1 MWCNQCEQEI
11 LHSPWEVEKASS
23 METSSGIG
31 KFLFRQNINILV
43 QYFNR
48 NRCYK
53 RVIIRGNNS
62 TSVSRNKFKQ
72 LFIPKSRFLSPRFYS
87 SFYGTRIIFSQ
98 NFPQFNSWITRR
110 SQRENA
116 LGLIRLHPS
125 NFFPWLRL
133 GKQGNYQKNERRET
147 SAPSLLLPG
156 RHTGR

>member
-72 LFIPKSRFLSPRFYS
+72 LFIPKSRFPSPRFYS
-87 SFYGTRIIFSQ
+87 SLYGTRIILSKFSSI
-98 NFPQFNSWITRR
+98 QFLDCSKIA
-110 SQRENA
+110 A